1 MTIELHCRVSRN
13 IRMSIAPV
21 GDTKIVIEEANNP
34 AVVLDESQN
43 FKLLGC
49 LAPFTIS
56 CAGATDNT
64 GCISFD
70 GPVTV
75 FIDALGVEIHATDEA
90 DLIAKVNALSA
101 TTNVS
106 ATVCVNTPKYDFV
119 IPMMTTQDNNGE
131 LRDFTSVGD
140 YNVGLMV
147 DYLLP
152 ASTVDGIDY
161 PAMIMTGDYI
171 QGNQFAYNGVQG
183 HTYSN
188 GEWAEFIPNLEFLI
202 TQSIMAARGNQMP
215 EVSSDWPIKVT
226 FEEITDPSIF
236 QHLPQHT
243 RDATRTDE
251 NIFTIT
257 EPLDGMRTTFRWF
270 GVSIDLSEFPPA
282 NPELSEYPTHV
293 VLRRPKGL
301 TYMSSLGFNGES
313 KAPEFNQLFASVNS
327 LVLADTITIPIGSGE
342 TISGEK
348 IYDAVYT
355 AEDNDWQLKHSYL
368 QQVYSGIESIPLT
381 PGYAD
386 ADYAFGN
393 AIDASIQTI
402 DLFDLLGGQVEAYL
416 PLGPNAPK
424 VYVFN
429 FRGGVARLFRFKVA
443 SQTRRQV
450 EIQITSD
457 LDYQQIGSYVDS
469 AEYPTANTNHF
480 PYAWDEVSGKFRTYK
495 PVSPANDD
503 DIDVSIFGANQGGNT
518 FQTLKCQ
525 SMGGGDYDIL
535 VLVPEL
541 SSITIKEIFL

>member
-13 IRMSIAPV
+13 IRMSITPV

-34 AVVLDESQN
+34 AMVLDESQN

-49 LAPFTIS
+49 LAPYTIS

-131 LRDFTSVGD
+131 LNDFMSVGD
-140 YNVGLMV
+140 ANVGLMV

-152 ASTVDGIDY
+152 ASTVDGEDY

-171 QGNQFAYNGVQG
+171 QGNLFAFNGPQG

-188 GEWAEFIPNLEFLI
+188 GEWAEFIPNLEFFI
-202 TQSIMAARGNQMP
+202 TRTIMAARGNQMP
-215 EVSSDWPIKVT
+215 EWWGDWPIKVT

-243 RDATRTDE
+243 RDAAPTDK

-282 NPELSEYPTHV
+282 NPELSEYPTHL

-301 TYMSSLGFNGES
+301 TYMSSLGFDGES

-342 TISGEK
+342 K

-355 AEDNDWQLKHSYL
+355 AEDNDWQLKYSYL
-368 QQVYSGIESIPLT
+368 QQVYSGLEATPLI

-386 ADYAFGN
+386 ADYTFGN
-393 AIDASIQTI
+393 PVDSMLSAI
-402 DLFDLLGGQVEAYL
+402 DLFDFLGGETEATL
-416 PLGPNAPK
+416 SFDQNTPK

-429 FRGGVARLFRFKVA
+429 FRGGVARLMRLKIA
-443 SQTRRQV
+443 SQTTRRV
-450 EIQITSD
+450 KIQITSD
-457 LDYQQIGSYVDS
+457 LAYQQIGSYVDS
-469 AEYPTANTNHF
+469 NEDPTANTNHF

-495 PVSPANDD
+495 PISPANDD
-503 DIDVSIFGANQGGNT
+503 NIEVNITGSNQGGNT
-518 FQTLKCQ
+518 FQIFTCQ
-525 SMGGGDYDIL
+525 SMFGGDYDIL

-541 SSITIKEIFL
+541 STVTIKEIFL

>member
-1 MTIELHCRVSRN
+1 MKLDISNLSNANRRIRLVPKEGATITLPEKVANPTVMLE
-13 IRMSIAPV
+13 
-21 GDTKIVIEEANNP
+21 DTGALVY
-34 AVVLDESQN
+34 
-43 FKLLGC
+43 C

-90 DLIAKVNALSA
+90 DLIAKMNALSA

-131 LRDFTSVGD
+131 LNDFMSVGD
-140 YNVGLMV
+140 ANVGLMV

-188 GEWAEFIPNLEFLI
+188 GEWAEFIPNLEFFI
-202 TQSIMAARGNQMP
+202 TQTIMDARGNQMP
-215 EVSSDWPIKVT
+215 EWWSDWPIKVT

-243 RDATRTDE
+243 RDATPTDR

-257 EPLDGMRTTFRWF
+257 EPLDSVRTTFRWF
-270 GVSIDLSEFPPA
+270 GVNIDLSEFPPA
-282 NPELSEYPTHV
+282 NPELSEYPTHL

-301 TYMSSLGFNGES
+301 TYMSSLGFDGES

-342 TISGEK
+342 K

-355 AEDNDWQLKHSYL
+355 AEDNDWQLKYPYL
-368 QQVYSGIESIPLT
+368 QQVYLGLEATPLI

-386 ADYAFGN
+386 ADYTFGN
-393 AIDASIQTI
+393 PVDSMLSAI
-402 DLFDLLGGQVEAYL
+402 DLFDFLGGETEATL
-416 PLGPNAPK
+416 SFDQNTPK

-443 SQTRRQV
+443 SQTTRRV

-457 LDYQQIGSYVDS
+457 FPYQQIGSYVDS
-469 AEYPTANTNHF
+469 DEYPTANTNHF
-480 PYAWDEVSGKFRTYK
+480 PYAWDDVSGKFRTYK
-495 PVSPANDD
+495 PISPANDD
-503 DIDVSIFGANQGGNT
+503 NIEVNITGSNRGGET
-518 FQTLKCQ
+518 FQTQTLSCL
-525 SMGGGDYDIL
+525 SSGGGDYDIL

-541 SSITIKEIFL
+541 SSITIKEIFF

>member
-13 IRMSIAPV
+13 IRMSITPV

-34 AVVLDESQN
+34 AMVLDESQN

-90 DLIAKVNALSA
+90 DLIAKVNALTA
-101 TTNVS
+101 TTSVS
-106 ATVCVNTPKYDFV
+106 AAVCVNAPKYDFV
-119 IPMMTTQDNNGE
+119 IPMMTAQDNGGFQ
-131 LRDFTSVGD
+131 DFMSVGD
-140 YNVGLMV
+140 ANVGLMV

-152 ASTVDGIDY
+152 ASTVDGTDY

-188 GEWAEFIPNLEFLI
+188 GEWAEFIPNLEFFI
-202 TQSIMAARGNQMP
+202 TQTIMAARGNQMP
-215 EVSSDWPIKVT
+215 ETSNDWPIKVT

-243 RDATRTDE
+243 RDATRTDN

-282 NPELSEYPTHV
+282 NPELSEYPTHL

-301 TYMSSLGFNGES
+301 TYMSSLGFDGES

-342 TISGEK
+342 K

-355 AEDNDWQLKHSYL
+355 AEDNDWQLKYSYL
-368 QQVYSGIESIPLT
+368 QQVYSGIEAVSLI
-381 PGYAD
+381 PGYSD
-386 ADYAFGN
+386 VDYAFGN
-393 AIDASIQTI
+393 AIDAAIQTI
-402 DLFDLLGGQVEAYL
+402 DLFDLLGGQTEAYL

-443 SQTRRQV
+443 SQTTRRV

-457 LDYQQIGSYVDS
+457 FAYRQIGSYVDS
-469 AEYPTANTNHF
+469 TEYPTANTNHF
-480 PYAWDEVSGKFRTYK
+480 PYAWDDVSGKFRTYK
-495 PVSPANDD
+495 PISPANDD
-503 DIDVSIFGANQGGNT
+503 NIEVSIFGANELGNAII
-518 FQTLKCQ
+518 QTLSCL
-525 SMGGGDYDIL
+525 SSGGGDYDIL

-541 SSITIKEIFL
+541 STVTIKENFL

>member
-34 AVVLDESQN
+34 AMVLDESQN

-49 LAPFTIS
+49 LAPYTIS

-119 IPMMTTQDNNGE
+119 IPMMTEQDNDGE
-131 LRDFTSVGD
+131 LRDFASVGD

-152 ASTVDGIDY
+152 ANTVDGEGGY

-188 GEWAEFIPNLEFLI
+188 GEWAEFIPNLEFFI
-202 TQSIMAARGNQMP
+202 TQTIMAARGNQMP
-215 EVSSDWPIKVT
+215 ETSNDWPIKVT
-226 FEEITDPSIF
+226 FEEITDPSVF

-243 RDATRTDE
+243 RDATRTDD

-282 NPELSEYPTHV
+282 NPVLSEYPTHL

-301 TYMSSLGFNGES
+301 TYMSSLGFDGES
-313 KAPEFNQLFASVNS
+313 KAPELNQLFASVNS

-342 TISGEK
+342 K

-355 AEDNDWQLKHSYL
+355 AEDNDWQLKYRYL
-368 QQVYSGIESIPLT
+368 QQVYSGLEAVPLI

-386 ADYAFGN
+386 VDYAFGN
-393 AIDASIQTI
+393 AIDAAIQTI
-402 DLFDLLGGQVEAYL
+402 DLFDLLGGQDEAYL

-429 FRGGVARLFRFKVA
+429 FRGGVARLLRFKVA
-443 SQTRRQV
+443 SQTTRRV

-457 LDYQQIGSYVDS
+457 FAYQQIGSYVDS
-469 AEYPTANTNHF
+469 DEYPTANTNHF
-480 PYAWDEVSGKFRTYK
+480 PYAWDDVSGKFRTYK
-495 PVSPANDD
+495 PISPANDD
-503 DIDVSIFGANQGGNT
+503 NIEVNITGSNRGGET
-518 FQTLKCQ
+518 FQTQTLSCL
-525 SMGGGDYDIL
+525 SSGGGDYDIL

-541 SSITIKEIFL
+541 SSIAIKEIFL

>member
-1 MTIELHCRVSRN
+1 MKLDVSNLSNANRRIRLVPKEGATITLPEKVANPTVMLE
-13 IRMSIAPV
+13 
-21 GDTKIVIEEANNP
+21 DTGALVY
-34 AVVLDESQN
+34 
-43 FKLLGC
+43 C

-131 LRDFTSVGD
+131 LRDFASVGD

-152 ASTVDGIDY
+152 ASNVDGIDY

-188 GEWAEFIPNLEFLI
+188 GEWTEFIPNLEYFI
-202 TQSIMAARGNQMP
+202 TQTIMAARGNQVP
-215 EVSSDWPIKVT
+215 ITSNDWPIKVT
-226 FEEITDPSIF
+226 FEEITDPSVF

-243 RDATRTDE
+243 RDATRTDD

-282 NPELSEYPTHV
+282 NPEFSEYPTHL

-301 TYMSSLGFNGES
+301 TYMSSLGFDGES

-342 TISGEK
+342 K

-355 AEDNDWQLKHSYL
+355 AEDNDWQLKYSYL
-368 QQVYSGIESIPLT
+368 QHVYSGLEAAPLT
-381 PGYAD
+381 SGYAD
-386 ADYAFGN
+386 ADYTFGN
-393 AIDASIQTI
+393 PIDAAIQTI
-402 DLFDLLGGQVEAYL
+402 DLFDLLGGQDEAYL

-443 SQTRRQV
+443 SQTTRRV

-457 LDYQQIGSYVDS
+457 LAYQQIGSYVDS
-469 AEYPTANTNHF
+469 DEYPTANTNHF

-495 PVSPANDD
+495 PVSPASDD
-503 DIDVSIFGANQGGNT
+503 NIDVSIFGANEGGNV
-518 FQTLKCQ
+518 FQTLSCL
-525 SMGGGDYDIL
+525 SSGGGDYDLL

-541 SSITIKEIFL
+541 STITIKENL